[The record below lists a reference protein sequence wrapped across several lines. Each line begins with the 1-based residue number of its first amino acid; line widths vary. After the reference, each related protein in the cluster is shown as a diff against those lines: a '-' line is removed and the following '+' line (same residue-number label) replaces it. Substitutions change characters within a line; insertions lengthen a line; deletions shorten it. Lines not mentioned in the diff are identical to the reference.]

1 MRRREFIA
9 GIGSAVAWP
18 MGARAQQ
25 PVLPV
30 IGLLNFGG
38 RDDSALSAFRQ
49 GLREAGFIEGQNVSI
64 EYRWANDQPERVT
77 ALAAE
82 LVRRP
87 VAVVVVVPNSF
98 GVALVKA
105 STNIIPIVFLSGADP
120 IRSGL
125 VASLNRPGG
134 NLTGVTLISSDLTA
148 KRFGLLH
155 DLAPQVATIAVL
167 LDDRRTAQPSRGFA
181 LKEAESAG
189 RNMGLQIIGVEVGSE
204 ADFDTAFATAVR
216 DGANGFVVGGSTFF
230 IDHRDRL
237 VALAASHR
245 LPAIYQMREYT
256 EAGGLMSYGPSFAD
270 AHRQVGVY
278 TGRVLKGEKPADLPV
293 LQPAKFEF
301 VLNLKTAKA
310 LGITIPPGILAI
322 ADEVIE

>member
-1 MRRREFIA
+1 MADGGA
-9 GIGSAVAWP
+9 GAAASAV
-18 MGARAQQ
+18 GDRAPQ
-25 PVLPV
+25 
-30 IGLLNFGG
+30 FRG

-120 IRSGL
+120 VRSGL

-167 LDDRRTAQPSRGFA
+167 LDDRRTARPSRGFA
-181 LKEAESAG
+181 LKEAELAG
-189 RNMGLQIIGVEVGSE
+189 RNMGLQIIGVEVGNE

-216 DGANGFVVGGSTFF
+216 DGANAFVVGGSTFF